1 MPQPV
6 ILVVD
11 DEPDNFDVIDAFLD
25 GQGYELHY
33 AADGNQALS
42 SVELIHPDLIL
53 LDVMMPGQDGISVCQ
68 TLKKNPK
75 WQTIPIIMVT
85 ALGGKEDLAN
95 CLNAGADDFISK
107 PVNRLELKARVQ
119 SMLRIKTQFEKIQW
133 FSTSQR
139 NTINMLA
146 ENLNQLSQ
154 NIAHSFPHAINT
166 PLNGLVGVVEVLQDG
181 FEEMSTAEVRELLEI
196 LAEMTRCLETLSQ
209 KFLAYVELEL
219 ETMPRPG
226 LVNTHS
232 TVIIDPEHLTQ
243 ELLSQAGERKTDLS
257 INLAPGILP
266 LPKTYF
272 SWLCQ
277 ELLSN
282 ALKFSSVGSPVIV
295 RAAVDQN
302 SWVLTVQDYGR
313 GMTKSQIAS
322 IKPFQQ
328 FDRVASDLPGIGL
341 GLKIA
346 QKVAEFAK
354 GRLTIQSTYHQETT
368 VTVTLPLAS
377 DP

>member
-42 SVELIHPDLIL
+42 SIELIHPDLIL
-53 LDVMMPGQDGISVCQ
+53 LDVMMPGQDGITVCQ
-68 TLKKNPK
+68 TFKQDAK
-75 WQTIPIIMVT
+75 WQNIPIIMVT
-85 ALGGKEDLAN
+85 ALGGKDDLAN

-119 SMLRIKTQFEKIQW
+119 SMLRIKAQYERIKW

-146 ENLNQLSQ
+146 ENMNQLSQ
-154 NIAHSFPHAINT
+154 SIAQSFPHAINT
-166 PLNGLVGVVEVLQDG
+166 PLHGLVGVVEILQDG
-181 FEEMSTAEVRELLEI
+181 FEEMSAAEIRELLEI
-196 LAEMTRCLETLSQ
+196 LADMTRCLETLSQ

-226 LVNTHS
+226 RNDPPPTT
-232 TVIIDPEHLTQ
+232 TVAPDSLTQ
-243 ELLSQAGERKTDLS
+243 ELLTQAGERQADLT
-257 INLAPGILP
+257 IALAPATLP
-266 LPKTYF
+266 LPATYF
-272 SWLCQ
+272 VWLCQ

-282 ALKFSSVGSPVIV
+282 ALKFSPPGSPVIF
-295 RAAVDQN
+295 RAVVDSN
-302 SWVLTVQDYGR
+302 NWVLTVQDYGR
-313 GMTKSQIAS
+313 GMTKAQIAN

-328 FDRVASDLPGIGL
+328 FDRLASDVPGIGL

-354 GRLTIQSTYHQETT
+354 GRLTIQSIYHEETT
-368 VTVTLPLAS
+368 VTVTLPLA
-377 DP
+377 PE